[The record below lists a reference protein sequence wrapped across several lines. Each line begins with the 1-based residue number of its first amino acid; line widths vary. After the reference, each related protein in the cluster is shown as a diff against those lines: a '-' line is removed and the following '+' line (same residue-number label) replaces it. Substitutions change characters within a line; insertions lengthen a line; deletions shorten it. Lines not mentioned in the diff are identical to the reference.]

1 MEDHLDLLCMD
12 VVMMVEIQIT
22 PRVLV
27 LVVVMVMEF
36 WMVELEHFMVLGQ
49 WVLW

>member
-22 PRVLV
+22 QWGLV
-27 LVVVMVMEF
+27 LVVGMVKVF
-36 WMVELEHFMVLGQ
+36 WMVELEHLVYLPVFL
-49 WVLW
+49 